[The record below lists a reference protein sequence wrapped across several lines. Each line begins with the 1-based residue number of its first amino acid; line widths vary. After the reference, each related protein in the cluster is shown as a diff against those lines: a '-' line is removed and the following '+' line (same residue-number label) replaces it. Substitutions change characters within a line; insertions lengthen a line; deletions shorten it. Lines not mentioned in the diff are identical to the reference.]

1 MRRNDPT
8 ERRAL
13 HPAAVVEAWEWLDT
27 YARHWATA
35 GRDWQTLDNLGGAD
49 RVTGEAHLAALRSAG
64 LIEPKTDFKGNF
76 VKKSL

>member
-1 MRRNDPT
+1 MTPT

-13 HPAAVVEAWEWLDT
+13 HPDAVVEAWDWIDIHC
-27 YARHWATA
+27 RHWATQ

-49 RVTGEAHLAALRSAG
+49 RVTAEAHLHTLRDAG
-64 LIEPKTDFKGNF
+64 LIGPDTDFKGNF